1 MTTLS
6 IFHYLLG
13 IIGMYTFIS
22 DLADSF
28 YEDGLSDLL
37 RTLTPLG
44 GAGLIADFQATYA
57 LNYLCDI
64 LYAHSVQSYCQGFYE
79 YFHHW
84 TLLLNQADQVPYFQM
99 ALTCVGSCCLGNQQQ
114 PALAPKSCV
123 YQGLGR
129 WILLWQ
135 CSNLDQADCHIE
147 VLKTQYEGINFK

>member
-28 YEDGLSDLL
+28 YEDVPSDLM

-44 GAGLIADFQATYA
+44 GAGLIADFQATYV
-57 LNYLCDI
+57 LNYRCDI

-79 YFHHW
+79 YFHH
-84 TLLLNQADQVPYFQM
+84 
-99 ALTCVGSCCLGNQQQ
+99 
-114 PALAPKSCV
+114 
-123 YQGLGR
+123 
-129 WILLWQ
+129 
-135 CSNLDQADCHIE
+135 
-147 VLKTQYEGINFK
+147 